1 MAIGE
6 AFEKKQCDIAQLFS
20 TILRQINGEY
30 LLKWK
35 CDISK
40 YDLLPLCVRN
50 VTLLLFGR
58 FPLFQR
64 NKKPSEDIVD
74 QGRKVA
80 FLRFV

>member
-6 AFEKKQCDIAQLFS
+6 ASEEKQCDIAQLFL
-20 TILRQINGEY
+20 TILRQKNGEY
-30 LLKWK
+30 LWEWK

-40 YDLLPLCVRN
+40 NDLLDLCVRN

-64 NKKPSEDIVD
+64 IKKPSEDIVD

>member
-6 AFEKKQCDIAQLFS
+6 AFVKKQCDIAQLFS
-20 TILRQINGEY
+20 TNLRQINGEY
-30 LLKWK
+30 LNFK
-35 CDISK
+35 C
-40 YDLLPLCVRN
+40 DLLPLCLRN
-50 VTLLLFGR
+50 NTLLLFGR
-58 FPLFQR
+58 FPLIFQR